1 MLEDI
6 EKFIDSEIRPYMNS
20 HGGDIEIVSLKD
32 GILRLKFTGA
42 CFACP
47 TSMATFDEIV
57 SGRILPAFEELKDVL
72 LINDVDQSMLDM
84 AKKILEHKL

>member
-1 MLEDI
+1 
-6 EKFIDSEIRPYMNS
+6 
-20 HGGDIEIVSLKD
+20 
-32 GILRLKFTGA
+32 
-42 CFACP
+42 
-47 TSMATFDEIV
+47 MATFDEIV